1 MKPGP
6 IINLVSIIFPFLG
19 LVSIFIGKS
28 VASKMGYHVFN
39 RMCLEIRLINPKLA
53 QVFVRHRSMAYKPEL
68 IQRGMFYG
76 TLYLSIDLQTIT

>member
-6 IINLVSIIFPFLG
+6 IINLVSIIFPFLE

-53 QVFVRHRSMAYKPEL
+53 QVFV
-68 IQRGMFYG
+68 
-76 TLYLSIDLQTIT
+76 